1 MDYFPTHSPLH
12 VTYIQ
17 LGVGV
22 SLVVLEEHVSYN
34 DSQSAYNP
42 TTNVIRKIQNKERIG
57 KKIAIRVG
65 ELYGWRFA
73 RTHSCAASQLA
84 VGFIIIG
91 PAPRNPQ
98 LIRFALS
105 SCLKTLSSRLNTKKG
120 FRNFISRNPFY
131 YVNAMRRCRLHSFVL
146 LLNDNLAC
154 CTVRELED
162 VDALNRSRNL

>member
-1 MDYFPTHSPLH
+1 MLGIDISCHNYFPTHSPLH

-65 ELYGWRFA
+65 CHATTTMLPRYDNNVEK
-73 RTHSCAASQLA
+73 RTE
-84 VGFIIIG
+84 
-91 PAPRNPQ
+91 
-98 LIRFALS
+98 
-105 SCLKTLSSRLNTKKG
+105 
-120 FRNFISRNPFY
+120 
-131 YVNAMRRCRLHSFVL
+131 
-146 LLNDNLAC
+146 D
-154 CTVRELED
+154 ELED
-162 VDALNRSRNL
+162 KLEDRLEDRMEDNPYCSDISQPLLR

>member
-1 MDYFPTHSPLH
+1 MLGIDISCHNYFPTHSPLH

-65 ELYGWRFA
+65 CHATTTMLPRYNNNIATLRKQRCHATTTMLPRYDNNVEK
-73 RTHSCAASQLA
+73 RTE
-84 VGFIIIG
+84 
-91 PAPRNPQ
+91 
-98 LIRFALS
+98 
-105 SCLKTLSSRLNTKKG
+105 
-120 FRNFISRNPFY
+120 
-131 YVNAMRRCRLHSFVL
+131 
-146 LLNDNLAC
+146 D
-154 CTVRELED
+154 ELED
-162 VDALNRSRNL
+162 KLEDRLEDRMEDNPYCSDISQPLLR

>member
-1 MDYFPTHSPLH
+1 MLGIDISCHNYFPTHSPLH

-65 ELYGWRFA
+65 CHATTTMLPRYNNNIATLRKQRCHATQTTLPRYANNVATLRKQCCHATTTLLRYNNVEK
-73 RTHSCAASQLA
+73 RTE
-84 VGFIIIG
+84 
-91 PAPRNPQ
+91 
-98 LIRFALS
+98 
-105 SCLKTLSSRLNTKKG
+105 
-120 FRNFISRNPFY
+120 
-131 YVNAMRRCRLHSFVL
+131 
-146 LLNDNLAC
+146 D
-154 CTVRELED
+154 ELED
-162 VDALNRSRNL
+162 KLEDRLEDRLEDNPYCSDIFQPLLR

>member
-1 MDYFPTHSPLH
+1 MLGIDISCHNYFPTHSPLH

-65 ELYGWRFA
+65 CHATTTILPRYANNVATLRKQYCHA
-73 RTHSCAASQLA
+73 TTTIL
-84 VGFIIIG
+84 
-91 PAPRNPQ
+91 PRNNNNVEK
-98 LIRFALS
+98 R
-105 SCLKTLSSRLNTKKG
+105 TE
-120 FRNFISRNPFY
+120 
-131 YVNAMRRCRLHSFVL
+131 
-146 LLNDNLAC
+146 D
-154 CTVRELED
+154 ELED
-162 VDALNRSRNL
+162 KLEDRLEDRMEDNPYCSDISQPLLR

>member
-1 MDYFPTHSPLH
+1 MLGIDISCHNYFPTHSPLH

-65 ELYGWRFA
+65 CHATTTMLPRYNNNIATLRQQCCHATTTLLRYNNVEK
-73 RTHSCAASQLA
+73 RTE
-84 VGFIIIG
+84 
-91 PAPRNPQ
+91 
-98 LIRFALS
+98 
-105 SCLKTLSSRLNTKKG
+105 
-120 FRNFISRNPFY
+120 
-131 YVNAMRRCRLHSFVL
+131 
-146 LLNDNLAC
+146 D
-154 CTVRELED
+154 ELED
-162 VDALNRSRNL
+162 KLEDRLEDRLEDSPYCSGIFQQLLR

>member
-1 MDYFPTHSPLH
+1 MLGIDISCHNYFPTHSPLH

-65 ELYGWRFA
+65 CHATTTMLPRYNNNIATLQQQYCHATTTMLPRYNNNVEK
-73 RTHSCAASQLA
+73 RTE
-84 VGFIIIG
+84 
-91 PAPRNPQ
+91 
-98 LIRFALS
+98 
-105 SCLKTLSSRLNTKKG
+105 
-120 FRNFISRNPFY
+120 
-131 YVNAMRRCRLHSFVL
+131 
-146 LLNDNLAC
+146 D
-154 CTVRELED
+154 ELED
-162 VDALNRSRNL
+162 KLEDRLEDRLEDNPYCSDIFQPLLR

>member
-1 MDYFPTHSPLH
+1 MLGIDISCHNYFPTHSPLH

-65 ELYGWRFA
+65 CHATTTMLPRYNNNISTLRKQRCHATTTILPRYDNNVEK
-73 RTHSCAASQLA
+73 RTE
-84 VGFIIIG
+84 
-91 PAPRNPQ
+91 
-98 LIRFALS
+98 
-105 SCLKTLSSRLNTKKG
+105 
-120 FRNFISRNPFY
+120 
-131 YVNAMRRCRLHSFVL
+131 
-146 LLNDNLAC
+146 D
-154 CTVRELED
+154 ELED
-162 VDALNRSRNL
+162 KLEDRLEDRMEDNPYCSDISQPLLR

>member
-1 MDYFPTHSPLH
+1 MLGIDISCHNYFPTHSPLH

-65 ELYGWRFA
+65 CHATTTMLPRYNNNIATLRQQCCHATTTLLRYNNVEKRTEDELEDKLEDRLVSVSA
-73 RTHSCAASQLA
+73 MPPCTHS
-84 VGFIIIG
+84 FIII
-91 PAPRNPQ
+91 
-98 LIRFALS
+98 S
-105 SCLKTLSSRLNTKKG
+105 
-120 FRNFISRNPFY
+120 
-131 YVNAMRRCRLHSFVL
+131 L
-146 LLNDNLAC
+146 LPNQNL
-154 CTVRELED
+154 
-162 VDALNRSRNL
+162 

>member
-1 MDYFPTHSPLH
+1 MLGIDISCHNYFPTHSPLH

-65 ELYGWRFA
+65 CHATTTMLPRYNNNIATLRQQCCHATTTLLRYNNVEK
-73 RTHSCAASQLA
+73 RTE
-84 VGFIIIG
+84 
-91 PAPRNPQ
+91 
-98 LIRFALS
+98 
-105 SCLKTLSSRLNTKKG
+105 
-120 FRNFISRNPFY
+120 
-131 YVNAMRRCRLHSFVL
+131 
-146 LLNDNLAC
+146 D
-154 CTVRELED
+154 ELED
-162 VDALNRSRNL
+162 KLEDRLEDRMEDNPYCSDISQPLLR